1 MRGRFSLRSWMFIYA
16 GLIASIAMASQP
28 MPADDQAT
36 TDPALR
42 PAISDMAIDMAMRRS
57 DI

>member
-1 MRGRFSLRSWMFIYA
+1 MFIYA